1 MKGQQA
7 EVGAEVKAAVARVLD
22 SGVFIL
28 GPENKAFDAEFASAV
43 GAKFCLGVDS
53 GTSALELAL
62 EAAGVGPGDE
72 VIVPS
77 FTFIATATAVSVL
90 GAKPVFADVDP
101 VTLTLDSKS
110 VEGALSPRTKAVVVV
125 HIFGQP
131 ADMDPLLSL
140 AKSRR
145 LSVIEDCAQSHLATY
160 KGRTTGSIGDLAAFS
175 FYPSKNLGAAGDA
188 GAVTTNDAALRDSV
202 NILRNCGRSAA
213 AGYNHVRVGHNCRL
227 DEIQA
232 AILRVK
238 LLRLEAWT
246 AARRRVAA
254 IYDEGLAGLPVKRPP
269 LGSESSKPVFH
280 LYTVRTDRR
289 DALAED
295 LRRHGIGTGV
305 YYPTPVH
312 LQPAYPAL
320 GVKAGPL
327 PVTEAAS
334 REALSLPCTGA
345 PQRCRA
351 RHRDGAPLLNNGS
364 ESFVST
370 STTIGGAEDVG
381 HFVTLLDP
389 KRHQVVGVVSVAS
402 GGRLRPQLKAGR
414 TSSP

>member
-1 MKGQQA
+1 MTAIAIDIPLLSLKDQQS
-7 EVGAEVKAAVARVLD
+7 EIGAEVKAAVARVLD

-28 GPENKAFDAEFASAV
+28 GPENKAFDAEFAQAIHS
-43 GAKFCLGVDS
+43 KYSLGVDS

-90 GAKPVFADVDP
+90 GAKPVFADIDP
-101 VTLTLDSKS
+101 ITLTLDSQS
-110 VEGALSPRTKAVVVV
+110 VECALSKRTKAVVAV

-131 ADMDPLLSL
+131 CDLDPLLSF
-140 AKSRR
+140 AKAKN
-145 LSVIEDCAQSHLATY
+145 LSLIEDCAQSHLATY
-160 KGRTTGSIGDLAAFS
+160 KGRPTGSIGHLAAFS

-188 GAVTTNDAALRDSV
+188 GAVTTNDAKLRDAV
-202 NILRNCGRSAA
+202 IELRNCGRAA
-213 AGYNHVRVGHNCRL
+213 AGGYHHVRVGHNCRL

-232 AILRVK
+232 AVLRVK

-254 IYDEGLAGLPVKRPP
+254 IYDEGLAGLPLTRPP
-269 LGSESSKPVFH
+269 LGSETSKPVFH

-289 DALAED
+289 DALAEH

-312 LQPAYPAL
+312 LQPAYAAL
-320 GVKAGPL
+320 GMTAGAL

-334 REALSLPCTGA
+334 REVLSLPMFA
-345 PQRCRA
+345 ELSAADAA
-351 RHRDGAPLLNNGS
+351 R
-364 ESFVST
+364 
-370 STTIGGAEDVG
+370 
-381 HFVTLLDP
+381 
-389 KRHQVVGVVSVAS
+389 VVETV
-402 GGRLRPQLKAGR
+402 RRFFK
-414 TSSP
+414 

>member
-1 MKGQQA
+1 MTAIAVDIPLLTLKGQQA
-7 EVGAEVKAAVARVLD
+7 EIGAEVKAAVARVLD

-28 GPENKAFDAEFASAV
+28 GPENKAFDAEFAQAV

-90 GAKPVFADVDP
+90 GAKPVFADIDP

-110 VEGALSPRTKAVVVV
+110 VLGALSPRTKAVVAV

-131 ADMDPLLSL
+131 CDMDPLLSL
-140 AKSRR
+140 AKARG

-160 KGRTTGSIGDLAAFS
+160 KGRLTGSIGDLAAFS

-188 GAVTTNDAALRDSV
+188 GAVTTNDASLRESV

-254 IYDEGLAGLPVKRPP
+254 IYDEGLAGLPIKRPP
-269 LGSESSKPVFH
+269 LGSESSKSVFH

-289 DALAED
+289 DALAQD

-312 LQPAYPAL
+312 LQPAYAAL
-320 GVKAGPL
+320 GVRAGSL

-334 REALSLPCTGA
+334 REALSLPMYPELSA
-345 PQRCRA
+345 A
-351 RHRDGAPLLNNGS
+351 D
-364 ESFVST
+364 
-370 STTIGGAEDVG
+370 
-381 HFVTLLDP
+381 
-389 KRHQVVGVVSVAS
+389 
-402 GGRLRPQLKAGR
+402 AGR
-414 TSSP
+414 VVETVRRFFK

>member
-1 MKGQQA
+1 MTATAVDIPLLTLKGQQA
-7 EVGAEVKAAVARVLD
+7 EIGAEIKAAVSRVLD
-22 SGVFIL
+22 SGVYIL
-28 GPENKAFDAEFASAV
+28 GPENKAFDIEFAQAV
-43 GAKFCLGVDS
+43 GAKHCLGVDS

-72 VIVPS
+72 VILPS

-90 GAKPVFADVDP
+90 GAKPVFAEIDP
-101 VTLTLDSKS
+101 VTMTLDSRS
-110 VEGALSPRTKAVVVV
+110 VEGALSPRTKAVVAV

-131 ADMDPLLSL
+131 CDMDPLLSL
-140 AKSRR
+140 AKSRKIA
-145 LSVIEDCAQSHLATY
+145 VIEDCAQSHLATY
-160 KGRTTGSIGDLAAFS
+160 KGRLTGSIGHLGAFS

-188 GAVTTNDAALRDSV
+188 GAVTTNDESLRDSV

-246 AARRRVAA
+246 SARRRVAA
-254 IYDEGLAGLPVKRPP
+254 IYDEGLSGLPLTRPP

-280 LYTVRTDRR
+280 LYTIRTSRR

-312 LQPAYPAL
+312 LQPAYAPL
-320 GVKAGPL
+320 GVKAGSL

-334 REALSLPCTGA
+334 REALSLPMYPELPA
-345 PQRCRA
+345 ADAA
-351 RHRDGAPLLNNGS
+351 RVVD
-364 ESFVST
+364 
-370 STTIGGAEDVG
+370 TIRR
-381 HFVTLLDP
+381 FF
-389 KRHQVVGVVSVAS
+389 K
-402 GGRLRPQLKAGR
+402 
-414 TSSP
+414 

>member
-1 MKGQQA
+1 MAVDIPLLTLKGQQA
-7 EVGAEVKAAVARVLD
+7 EIGAEVKAAVARVLD

-28 GPENKAFDAEFASAV
+28 GPENKSFDAEFASAV
-43 GAKFCLGVDS
+43 GAKYSLGVDS

-90 GAKPVFADVDP
+90 GAKPVFADIDP
-101 VTLTLDSKS
+101 ATLTLDSKS
-110 VEGALSPRTKAVVVV
+110 VSGALSPRTKAVVPV

-131 ADMDPLLSL
+131 CDMDPLLSL
-140 AKSRR
+140 AKSHN
-145 LSVIEDCAQSHLATY
+145 LAVIEDCAQSHLATY
-160 KGRTTGSIGDLAAFS
+160 KGRLTGSIGDLGAFS

-188 GAVTTNDAALRDSV
+188 GAVTTNDARLRDIV
-202 NILRNCGRSAA
+202 NELRNCGRSAA

-254 IYDEGLAGLPVKRPP
+254 IYDEGLAGLPIKRPP

-280 LYTVRTDRR
+280 LYTVRSDRR
-289 DALAED
+289 DALAQD

-312 LQPAYPAL
+312 LQPAYAAL
-320 GVKAGPL
+320 GVKAGSL
-327 PVTEAAS
+327 PVTESAS
-334 REALSLPCTGA
+334 REALSLPMYPELSA
-345 PQRCRA
+345 A
-351 RHRDGAPLLNNGS
+351 D
-364 ESFVST
+364 
-370 STTIGGAEDVG
+370 
-381 HFVTLLDP
+381 
-389 KRHQVVGVVSVAS
+389 
-402 GGRLRPQLKAGR
+402 AGR
-414 TSSP
+414 VVETVRRFFK

>member
-1 MKGQQA
+1 LTAIAVDIPLLSLKGQQS
-7 EVGAEVKAAVARVLD
+7 EIGAEVKAAVARVLD

-28 GPENKAFDAEFASAV
+28 GPENKGFDAEFAQAVSA
-43 GAKFCLGVDS
+43 KYCLGVDS

-90 GAKPVFADVDP
+90 GAKPVFADIDQD
-101 VTLTLDSKS
+101 TLTLDSKS
-110 VEGALSPRTKAVVVV
+110 VEGAVTKRTKAVVAV
-125 HIFGQP
+125 HLFGQP
-131 ADMDPLLSL
+131 CDMDPLLSL
-140 AKSRR
+140 AKSRK
-145 LSVIEDCAQSHLATY
+145 LAVIEDCAQSHLATY
-160 KGRTTGSIGDLAAFS
+160 KGRPTGSIGDLAAFS

-188 GAVTTNDAALRDSV
+188 GAVTTNDKSLRDSID
-202 NILRNCGRSAA
+202 ILRNCGRSAA
-213 AGYNHVRVGHNCRL
+213 AGYNHVRIGHNCRL

-254 IYDEGLAGLPVKRPP
+254 IYDEGLSGLPITRPP

-289 DALAED
+289 DALAEH
-295 LRRHGIGTGV
+295 LRRHGIGSGV

-312 LQPAYPAL
+312 LQPAYAGL
-320 GVKAGPL
+320 GVKAGTL

-334 REALSLPCTGA
+334 REVLSLPMFA
-345 PQRCRA
+345 E
-351 RHRDGAPLLNNGS
+351 LS
-364 ESFVST
+364 ST
-370 STTIGGAEDVG
+370 EAE
-381 HFVTLLDP
+381 
-389 KRHQVVGVVSVAS
+389 RVVETV
-402 GGRLRPQLKAGR
+402 RRFFK
-414 TSSP
+414 

>member
-1 MKGQQA
+1 MTAIAVDIPLLSLKGQQL
-7 EVGAEVKAAVARVLD
+7 EIGAEVKAAVSRVLD
-22 SGVFIL
+22 SGVYIL
-28 GPENKAFDAEFASAV
+28 GPENKAFDAEFARAVSA
-43 GAKFCLGVDS
+43 KHCLGVDS

-90 GAKPVFADVDP
+90 GAKPVFADIDP
-101 VTLTLDSKS
+101 ITMTLDSQS
-110 VEGALSPRTKAVVVV
+110 VLGALSKRTKAVVAV

-131 ADMDPLLSL
+131 CDMDPLLSL
-140 AKSRR
+140 AESRGIA
-145 LSVIEDCAQSHLATY
+145 VIEDCAQSHLATY
-160 KGRTTGSIGDLAAFS
+160 KGRVTGSIGDLGAFS

-188 GAVTTNDAALRDSV
+188 GAVTTNDDSLCETV

-213 AGYNHVRVGHNCRL
+213 AGYNHVRIGHNCRL
-227 DEIQA
+227 DEMQA

-254 IYDEGLAGLPVKRPP
+254 IYDEGLSGLPITKPP
-269 LGSESSKPVFH
+269 LGSETSKPVFH
-280 LYTVRTDRR
+280 LYTIRTPRR
-289 DALAED
+289 DALAQD

-312 LQPAYPAL
+312 LQPAYAPL
-320 GVKAGPL
+320 GVKAGSL

-334 REALSLPCTGA
+334 REALSLPMYPELSA
-345 PQRCRA
+345 A
-351 RHRDGAPLLNNGS
+351 D
-364 ESFVST
+364 
-370 STTIGGAEDVG
+370 
-381 HFVTLLDP
+381 
-389 KRHQVVGVVSVAS
+389 
-402 GGRLRPQLKAGR
+402 AGR
-414 TSSP
+414 VVETVRRFFK

>member
-1 MKGQQA
+1 MTAIAVDIPLLTLKGQQA
-7 EVGAEVKAAVARVLD
+7 EIGAEVKSAVARVLD

-28 GPENKAFDAEFASAV
+28 GPENKSFDSEFAQTIGVKHS
-43 GAKFCLGVDS
+43 LGVDS

-62 EAAGVGPGDE
+62 EAVGVGPGDE

-90 GAKPVFADVDP
+90 GAKPIFADIDP
-101 VTLTLDSKS
+101 VTMTLDWKS
-110 VEGALSPRTKAVVVV
+110 VEGALSPRTKSVIAV

-131 ADMDPLLSL
+131 CDMDPLLSL
-140 AKSRR
+140 AKARK
-145 LSVIEDCAQSHLATY
+145 LSIIEDCAQSHLATY
-160 KGRTTGSIGDLAAFS
+160 KGRVTGSIGDIGAFS

-188 GAVTTNDAALRDSV
+188 GAVTTSSESLRDSV

-213 AGYNHVRVGHNCRL
+213 AGYDHVRVGHNCRL

-254 IYDEGLAGLPVKRPP
+254 IYDEGLAGLPLKRPP

-289 DALAED
+289 DALALD

-312 LQPAYPAL
+312 LQPAYAGL
-320 GVKAGPL
+320 GMKAGSL
-327 PVTEAAS
+327 PITEAAS
-334 REALSLPCTGA
+334 REVLSLPMY
-345 PQRCRA
+345 PE
-351 RHRDGAPLLNNGS
+351 L
-364 ESFVST
+364 ST
-370 STTIGGAEDVG
+370 AD
-381 HFVTLLDP
+381 
-389 KRHQVVGVVSVAS
+389 
-402 GGRLRPQLKAGR
+402 AGR
-414 TSSP
+414 VVETVRRFFK

>member
-1 MKGQQA
+1 MTAIAIDIPLLSLKGQQS
-7 EVGAEVKAAVARVLD
+7 EIGAEVKAAVARVLD

-28 GPENKAFDAEFASAV
+28 GPENKAFDTEFAAAV
-43 GAKFCLGVDS
+43 SAKFCLGVDS

-90 GAKPVFADVDP
+90 GAKPVFADIDP
-101 VTLTLDSKS
+101 ATLTLNSQS
-110 VEGALSPRTKAVVVV
+110 VECALSKRTKAVVAV

-131 ADMDPLLSL
+131 CDMDPLLSFAI
-140 AKSRR
+140 AKN
-145 LSVIEDCAQSHLATY
+145 LSLIEDCAQSHLATY
-160 KGRTTGSIGDLAAFS
+160 KGRPTGSIGHLAAFS

-188 GAVTTNDAALRDSV
+188 GAVTTNDAKLRDAV
-202 NILRNCGRSAA
+202 IELRNCGRAA
-213 AGYNHVRVGHNCRL
+213 AGGYHHVRVGHNCRL

-232 AILRVK
+232 AVLRVK

-254 IYDEGLAGLPVKRPP
+254 IYDEGLAGLPLTRPP
-269 LGSESSKPVFH
+269 LGSETSKPVFH

-289 DALAED
+289 DALAEH

-312 LQPAYPAL
+312 LQPAYAGL
-320 GVKAGPL
+320 GVKAGAL

-334 REALSLPCTGA
+334 REVLSLPM
-345 PQRCRA
+345 
-351 RHRDGAPLLNNGS
+351 
-364 ESFVST
+364 F
-370 STTIGGAEDVG
+370 AE
-381 HFVTLLDP
+381 L
-389 KRHQVVGVVSVAS
+389 SVAD
-402 GGRLRPQLKAGR
+402 AGR
-414 TSSP
+414 VVETVRRFFK

>member
-1 MKGQQA
+1 MDIPLLTLKGQQA
-7 EVGAEVKAAVARVLD
+7 EIGAEVKAAAARVLD

-28 GPENKAFDAEFASAV
+28 GPENRAFDVEFAQAV

-72 VIVPS
+72 VVMPS

-90 GAKPVFADVDP
+90 GAKPIFADIDP
-101 VTLTLDSKS
+101 VSLTLDSKS
-110 VEGALSPRTKAVVVV
+110 VKDALSPRTKAVVPV

-131 ADMDPLLSL
+131 CDMDPLLSL
-140 AKSRR
+140 AKARR
-145 LSVIEDCAQSHLATY
+145 LAVIEDCAQSHLATY
-160 KGRTTGSIGDLAAFS
+160 KGRPTGSIGDLAAFS

-188 GAVTTNDAALRDSV
+188 GAVTTNDVRLRDIV
-202 NILRNCGRSAA
+202 NELRNCGRSSA
-213 AGYNHVRVGHNCRL
+213 AGYNHIRIGHNCRL

-246 AARRRVAA
+246 AARRRVASL
-254 IYDEGLAGLPVKRPP
+254 YNEGLAGLPLQLPP
-269 LGSESSKPVFH
+269 LGSETSKPVFH
-280 LYTVRTDRR
+280 LYTLRSDRR

-312 LQPAYPAL
+312 LQPAYVTL
-320 GVKAGPL
+320 GVKAWTL

-334 REALSLPCTGA
+334 REALSLPMY
-345 PQRCRA
+345 PELSSS
-351 RHRDGAPLLNNGS
+351 D
-364 ESFVST
+364 
-370 STTIGGAEDVG
+370 
-381 HFVTLLDP
+381 
-389 KRHQVVGVVSVAS
+389 
-402 GGRLRPQLKAGR
+402 AGR
-414 TSSP
+414 VIETVRRFFK

>member
-1 MKGQQA
+1 MTATAVDIPLFTLEGQQA
-7 EVGAEVKAAVARVLD
+7 EIGAEVKAAAARVLD

-28 GPENKAFDAEFASAV
+28 GPENKAFDAEFARAV
-43 GAKFCLGVDS
+43 GVKYSLGVDS

-72 VIVPS
+72 VVLPS

-101 VTLTLDSKS
+101 ETLTLDARSAEK
-110 VEGALSPRTKAVVVV
+110 ALTPKTKAVVAV
-125 HIFGQP
+125 HIYGQP

-145 LSVIEDCAQSHLATY
+145 LALIEDCAQSHLATY
-160 KGRTTGSIGDLAAFS
+160 KGRVTGSIGDLAAFS

-188 GAVTTNDAALRDSV
+188 GAVATNDARLRDLV
-202 NILRNCGRSAA
+202 DELRNCGR
-213 AGYNHVRVGHNCRL
+213 AGGGRYHHVRVGHNSRL

-238 LLRLEAWT
+238 LPRLEAWT

-254 IYDEGLAGLPVKRPP
+254 IYDEGLAGLPLKLPP
-269 LGSESSKPVFH
+269 LGSGMSRPVFH
-280 LYTVRTDRR
+280 LYTVRCERR

-295 LRRHGIGTGV
+295 LRRRGIGTGV

-312 LQPAYPAL
+312 LQPAYAAL
-320 GVKAGPL
+320 GARAGAL
-327 PVTEAAS
+327 PVTEAAA
-334 REALSLPCTGA
+334 REVLSLPM
-345 PQRCRA
+345 
-351 RHRDGAPLLNNGS
+351 H
-364 ESFVST
+364 
-370 STTIGGAEDVG
+370 AELSAAD
-381 HFVTLLDP
+381 
-389 KRHQVVGVVSVAS
+389 
-402 GGRLRPQLKAGR
+402 AGR
-414 TSSP
+414 VVEAVRRFFR

>member
-1 MKGQQA
+1 MTATAVDIPLLSLKGQQA
-7 EVGAEVKAAVARVLD
+7 EIGAEVKAAVARVLD

-28 GPENKAFDAEFASAV
+28 GPENKGFDAEFGRAIGS
-43 GAKFCLGVDS
+43 KHSLGVDS

-62 EAAGVGPGDE
+62 EAVGVGPGDE
-72 VIVPS
+72 VILPS

-90 GAKPVFADVDP
+90 GAKPVFAEIDP
-101 VTLTLDSKS
+101 VTMTLDSQS
-110 VEGALSPRTKAVVVV
+110 VLGALSKKTKAVIAV

-131 ADMDPLLSL
+131 CDLDPLLSL
-140 AKSRR
+140 AKSRGIA
-145 LSVIEDCAQSHLATY
+145 VIEDCAQSHLATY
-160 KGRTTGSIGDLAAFS
+160 KGKVTGSIGDLGAFS

-188 GAVTTNDAALRDSV
+188 GAVTTNDDKLSDTV

-213 AGYNHVRVGHNCRL
+213 AGYNHVRIGHNCRL

-254 IYDEGLAGLPVKRPP
+254 IYDEGLSGLPITRPP

-280 LYTVRTDRR
+280 LYTIRTSRR

-312 LQPAYPAL
+312 LQPAYASL
-320 GVKAGPL
+320 GVKAGSL
-327 PVTEAAS
+327 PVSEAAS
-334 REALSLPCTGA
+334 REALSLPMFAELSATDA
-345 PQRCRA
+345 A
-351 RHRDGAPLLNNGS
+351 RVV
-364 ESFVST
+364 E
-370 STTIGGAEDVG
+370 TIRR
-381 HFVTLLDP
+381 FF
-389 KRHQVVGVVSVAS
+389 K
-402 GGRLRPQLKAGR
+402 
-414 TSSP
+414 

>member
-1 MKGQQA
+1 MTAIAVDIPLLSLKGQQA
-7 EVGAEVKAAVARVLD
+7 EIGAEVKAAVARVLD
-22 SGVFIL
+22 SGTFIL
-28 GPENKAFDAEFASAV
+28 GPENKSFDVEFAEAV
-43 GAKFCLGVDS
+43 GAKYSLGVDS

-90 GAKPVFADVDP
+90 GAKPIFADIDP
-101 VTLTLDSKS
+101 ATLTLDSKS
-110 VEGALSPRTKAVVVV
+110 VECALSPRTKAVVAV

-131 ADMDPLLSL
+131 CDMDPLLSL
-140 AKSRR
+140 ARSRKIA
-145 LSVIEDCAQSHLATY
+145 VIEDCAQSHLATY
-160 KGRTTGSIGDLAAFS
+160 KGKTTGSIGDLGAFS

-188 GAVTTNDAALRDSV
+188 GAVTTNSESLRDSI

-213 AGYNHVRVGHNCRL
+213 AGYDHVRVGHNCRL

-254 IYDEGLAGLPVKRPP
+254 IYDEGLSGLPIIKPP
-269 LGSESSKPVFH
+269 LGSETSKPVFH
-280 LYTVRTDRR
+280 LYTVRCDRR
-289 DALAED
+289 DALAAD

-312 LQPAYPAL
+312 LQPAYAGL
-320 GVKAGPL
+320 GVKAGSL

-334 REALSLPCTGA
+334 REVLSLPM
-345 PQRCRA
+345 
-351 RHRDGAPLLNNGS
+351 
-364 ESFVST
+364 F
-370 STTIGGAEDVG
+370 AELSAAD
-381 HFVTLLDP
+381 
-389 KRHQVVGVVSVAS
+389 
-402 GGRLRPQLKAGR
+402 AGR
-414 TSSP
+414 VVETVRRFFK

>member
-1 MKGQQA
+1 LTATAVDIPLLTLKGQQA
-7 EVGAEVKAAVARVLD
+7 EIGAEVKAAVARVLD

-28 GPENKAFDAEFASAV
+28 GPENKGFDAEFARAIGVKHS
-43 GAKFCLGVDS
+43 LGVDS

-62 EAAGVGPGDE
+62 EAVGVGPGDE
-72 VIVPS
+72 VILPS

-90 GAKPVFADVDP
+90 GAKPVFAEIDP
-101 VTLTLDSKS
+101 VTMTLDSQS
-110 VEGALSPRTKAVVVV
+110 VLGALSKKTKAVIAV

-131 ADMDPLLSL
+131 CDLDPLLSL
-140 AKSRR
+140 AKSRGIA
-145 LSVIEDCAQSHLATY
+145 VIEDCAQSHLATY
-160 KGRTTGSIGDLAAFS
+160 KGKVTGSIGDLGAFS

-188 GAVTTNDAALRDSV
+188 GAVTTNDDKLNDTV

-213 AGYNHVRVGHNCRL
+213 AGYNHVRIGHNCRL

-254 IYDEGLAGLPVKRPP
+254 IYDEGLSGLPITTPP

-280 LYTVRTDRR
+280 LYTIRTPRR

-312 LQPAYPAL
+312 LQPAYASL
-320 GVKAGPL
+320 GVKAGSL

-334 REALSLPCTGA
+334 REALSLPMYAELSATDA
-345 PQRCRA
+345 A
-351 RHRDGAPLLNNGS
+351 RVV
-364 ESFVST
+364 E
-370 STTIGGAEDVG
+370 TIRR
-381 HFVTLLDP
+381 FF
-389 KRHQVVGVVSVAS
+389 K
-402 GGRLRPQLKAGR
+402 
-414 TSSP
+414 